1 MRKKKRD
8 VGGGWIGGWEG
19 RKEGRGVRRRL
30 PKEIES
36 EVSVFRCFVE
46 LLSFEEDG
54 NRWIKRF

>member
-1 MRKKKRD
+1 MRKKRRD

-19 RKEGRGVRRRL
+19 RKEGGSVRRRL

-46 LLSFEEDG
+46 LLFFEEDG

>member
-1 MRKKKRD
+1 MLGE
-8 VGGGWIGGWEG
+8 VGLEDGKEG
-19 RKEGRGVRRRL
+19 RKEGGSIRRRL